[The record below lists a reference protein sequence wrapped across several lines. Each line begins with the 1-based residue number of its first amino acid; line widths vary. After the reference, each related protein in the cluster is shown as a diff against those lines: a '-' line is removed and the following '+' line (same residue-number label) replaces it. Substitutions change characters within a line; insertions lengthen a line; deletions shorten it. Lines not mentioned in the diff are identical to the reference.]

1 MTAHGE
7 NIGSRKVEPEMQ
19 NLMEALEAMQEQ
31 PLGKAALRVA
41 KSSSRIKLETHPQP
55 LWRLKANYLLR
66 QLVRIW
72 YGKLPIRDYPNSP
85 EFERLFLGI
94 MCQFV
99 EDHGFNGKQVPKWI
113 ERQKEKFESVHGR
126 PITFRDRDSELHWI
140 IRSGIPKELH
150 EIFAKDETIQ
160 LITVMAAFILEYEKE
175 EKEPPYEPIGWM
187 QPLDY
192 YEALP
197 VLEPEPE
204 WRLIANGLLQ
214 DLARVWYGE
223 IKSLPK
229 DFEERLGHLLVAFA
243 IDNGMGRTEFME
255 KAEAA
260 RADFEELH
268 GCELTFRNIVQ
279 GIVWTARKCLPEKL
293 ADEFL
298 WDAEVR
304 FILTATELILALIKA
319 GLEPPYKK
327 YAISFETL
335 DEYEELPVLTK
346 ERQF

>member
-41 KSSSRIKLETHPQP
+41 KSSSRIKLETHPKP

-72 YGKLPIRDYPNSP
+72 YGKLPIRDYPSSP

-99 EDHGFNGKQVPKWI
+99 EDHGFNGKQVPEWI

-126 PITFRDRDSELHWI
+126 PITFGDRESELYWI

-175 EKEPPYEPIGWM
+175 EKEPPYEPIGWL
-187 QPLDY
+187 QSLDY
-192 YEALP
+192 YEALT

-229 DFEERLGHLLVAFA
+229 DFEGRLRHLLVAFA

-279 GIVWTARKCLPEKL
+279 GIVWTARECLPEKL